1 MQNSFIKGAKA
12 YFKTKFSNEWHK
24 RHPPEDTNSK
34 RLQMKVVTLKCVIPF
49 SHKPPTLQSKTV
61 RHSSGLHCWP
71 GLYAAAE
78 GPGQMPADYTNNHT
92 ILLNKCQLPLL
103 LFQHLCTVAENEESL
118 TFRKVALSLVTMDG
132 LTLMLSCIIN
142 VKLQSRHKEG
152 EKFRNLVY
160 KNKKKKSSGSKQ
172 RVCKD
177 K

>member
-1 MQNSFIKGAKA
+1 MKA

-24 RHPPEDTNSK
+24 RRPPEDTNSK
-34 RLQMKVVTLKCVIPF
+34 RLQMKVVTLKCDIPF
-49 SHKPPTLQSKTV
+49 SHKPPTLQSKIV

-71 GLYAAAE
+71 GWYAATE

-103 LFQHLCTVAENEESL
+103 LFQHLCTVAENEQSL

-142 VKLQSRHKEG
+142 VKLQNKHKEG
-152 EKFRNLVY
+152 EKIQ
-160 KNKKKKSSGSKQ
+160 KSGLQK
-172 RVCKD
+172 
-177 K
+177 